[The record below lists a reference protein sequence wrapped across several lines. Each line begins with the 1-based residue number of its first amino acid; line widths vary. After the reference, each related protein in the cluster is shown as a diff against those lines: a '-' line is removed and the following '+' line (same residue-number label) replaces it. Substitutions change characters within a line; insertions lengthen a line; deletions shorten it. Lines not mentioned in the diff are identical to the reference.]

1 MLKKQTKAPF
11 SFPQMCK
18 IENIF
23 GHLCNNFKSAA
34 LKMCQSST
42 PTVWFYKLFIVKFAF
57 QLKTNSHIL
66 RTVGRVS
73 IVLLLMGGIAI
84 GASATL
90 GDGKA
95 NTGKSRK
102 LLSTKSSA
110 KPRSFSLQ
118 SGYNFRGKQVINF
131 EQNKYINLNTVVTYH
146 NGHTSYM
153 LPVNK
158 KVILNNKIVFNPNAA
173 TR

>member
-1 MLKKQTKAPF
+1 
-11 SFPQMCK
+11 
-18 IENIF
+18 
-23 GHLCNNFKSAA
+23 
-34 LKMCQSST
+34 
-42 PTVWFYKLFIVKFAF
+42 
-57 QLKTNSHIL
+57 LKTNSHIL
-66 RTVGRVS
+66 RIVGRAS
-73 IVLLLMGGIAI
+73 IILLLMGGLAI

-102 LLSTKSSA
+102 LLSTKSST
-110 KPRSFSLQ
+110 KSRSFSLQ

-131 EQNKYINLNTVVTYH
+131 EENRYINFNTVVTYQ

-158 KVILNNKIVFNPNAA
+158 KVILNNKVIFNPNAA